1 MRKEY
6 LAMACFAICLC
17 TSCLPAKQE
26 APSLD
31 GFKDG
36 IHHWNLEHKERN
48 YQRYTAD
55 DFEDIADNLLAY
67 QNPDGGWP
75 KNVDW
80 LAILPTDSV
89 KNALKEKYKR
99 STLDNRNTFPQIIY
113 LADVYRRTKT
123 EKYKT
128 GVLKGLNYLLG
139 TQKANGGWRGWDVDA
154 ITFNDE
160 VTTGALELFLL
171 IKQGDRRFEWLSK
184 EDRERIEEALQ
195 RGIELIL
202 KCQVIQDGVKT
213 AWGQQHD
220 NETFVPVKARSYELE
235 GLTANESC
243 SILQLLMSIE
253 QPTDEIIES
262 VKSAIVWLEK
272 VKINGLRIERV
283 PIPED
288 KIINHEYPYENVAV
302 ADSTAKPIWARYYEV
317 ADNTPFLCR
326 RDGRKVWQ
334 LADVDPE
341 RRVGYEWY
349 GYWPEKVFEKYPAW
363 LERVEAANKGG

>member
-1 MRKEY
+1 MVKRY
-6 LAMACFAICLC
+6 FTLIGFATYLC
-17 TSCLPAKQE
+17 TSCSTARHDI
-26 APSLD
+26 PSLE
-31 GFKDG
+31 GFNDG

-48 YQRYTAD
+48 YQRYTPD
-55 DFEDIADNLLAY
+55 EFESIADNLLAY

-75 KNVDW
+75 KNIDW

-89 KNALKEKYKR
+89 KNALNERYKR

-113 LADVYRRTKT
+113 LADVYSRTMT

-128 GVLKGLNYLLG
+128 GTLKGLNHLLE

-160 VTTGALELFLL
+160 VTTGALELFLQ
-171 IKQGDRRFEWLSK
+171 IKQGDKRFDWLSK
-184 EDRERIEEALQ
+184 EDRGRIEEALQ

-202 KCQVIQDGVKT
+202 KCQVVQNGVKT

-262 VKSAIVWLEK
+262 VKSAIAWLERA
-272 VKINGLRIERV
+272 KISGLRIER
-283 PIPED
+283 IPLTEEA
-288 KIINHEYPYENVAV
+288 IINHEYPYDNVAV
-302 ADSTAKPIWARYYEV
+302 ADSTAKPIWARYYELS
-317 ADNTPFLCR
+317 DNTPFLCR
-326 RDGRKVWQ
+326 REGTKVWK
-334 LADVDPE
+334 LADVDAE
-341 RRVGYEWY
+341 RRTGYEWY
-349 GYWPEKVFEKYPAW
+349 GYWPEEVLEQYPAW
-363 LERVEAANKGG
+363 LERVEKGNR

>member
-6 LAMACFAICLC
+6 LAMACFAVCLC

-55 DFEDIADNLLAY
+55 DFEAIADNLLAY

-128 GVLKGLNYLLG
+128 GVLKGLYHLLD

-160 VTTGALELFLL
+160 VTTGALELFLI

-213 AWGQQHD
+213 AWD
-220 NETFVPVKARSYELE
+220 NNMIMKHLSQSKPVHTNWKVL
-235 GLTANESC
+235 
-243 SILQLLMSIE
+243 LLM
-253 QPTDEIIES
+253 
-262 VKSAIVWLEK
+262 
-272 VKINGLRIERV
+272 RV
-283 PIPED
+283 
-288 KIINHEYPYENVAV
+288 VAYCNF
-302 ADSTAKPIWARYYEV
+302 S
-317 ADNTPFLCR
+317 
-326 RDGRKVWQ
+326 
-334 LADVDPE
+334 
-341 RRVGYEWY
+341 
-349 GYWPEKVFEKYPAW
+349 
-363 LERVEAANKGG
+363 